1 MRKRIIIN
9 TANLRKGG
17 ALKVALSFVQEA
29 TKQTAFDFCIILGRA
44 SQTILSPKDF
54 ESFSHLSF
62 RVTDIHP
69 SDSMLAVFYFR
80 KALSQI
86 EKAFQPDAV
95 MTVFGP
101 CYWTPKACHIMGF
114 GNGYLLYEDS
124 YFFKIW
130 KGWHHW
136 KYKIK
141 KAYHRYL
148 LRREADF
155 YWTETEETRQRLAT
169 FIHKPLSCMVV
180 TDNNCSN
187 LFRENDYRQFPNLKK
202 KQGIRIFYPC
212 DYYLHKGFEHI
223 PKVLEGLEKQGIA
236 VELLVTIDSKEYDRL
251 FSGYKNVIN
260 LGSVEPKYF
269 PDLYRQSDIVFMP
282 SLLEIFSAVYPE
294 AMYMQKP
301 IVTTDLPFA
310 RNICQEAALYFEPE
324 NVQEAVAR
332 IREIILEPEL
342 AASLIG
348 KGSQRVKDFDLPEK
362 RFSKILSRV
371 LAK

>member
-1 MRKRIIIN
+1 M
-9 TANLRKGG
+9 
-17 ALKVALSFVQEA
+17 
-29 TKQTAFDFCIILGRA
+29 
-44 SQTILSPKDF
+44 
-54 ESFSHLSF
+54 
-62 RVTDIHP
+62 
-69 SDSMLAVFYFR
+69 
-80 KALSQI
+80 
-86 EKAFQPDAV
+86 
-95 MTVFGP
+95 
-101 CYWTPKACHIMGF
+101 
-114 GNGYLLYEDS
+114 
-124 YFFKIW
+124 
-130 KGWHHW
+130 
-136 KYKIK
+136 
-141 KAYHRYL
+141 
-148 LRREADF
+148 
-155 YWTETEETRQRLAT
+155 
-169 FIHKPLSCMVV
+169 
-180 TDNNCSN
+180 
-187 LFRENDYRQFPNLKK
+187 
-202 KQGIRIFYPC
+202 
-212 DYYLHKGFEHI
+212 
-223 PKVLEGLEKQGIA
+223 LEGLEKQGIA